1 MRSRESTNSIAR
13 LCAEGTAA
21 GLHFPEEG
29 RQRIWRCWMG
39 IGLRPGLTHASR
51 DSLSRWWSWVSS
63 ADRGWFLQCRD
74 GSGEGTRCLY
84 VVFRR
89 RRRSHPVATV
99 VVAPVVTLSC
109 TPQSTRPEPLTFA
122 IDTHHLFYI
131 LIRLGALG
139 YHVGPLD
146 LKAVNPS
153 RPVNYVDVS
162 HSGDSS
168 DSMSKS
174 MSLSSIRTSLSVVS
188 RLSLGYV
195 FSNFTKIPALSLRA
209 PGSTKIM
216 EIAADP
222 PNENALPLDSFRNL
236 QSLECLDIDPR
247 TLLSWER
254 LSESLWSLTIKR
266 SGLDDVSDLF
276 INAVIDDSS
285 RRRAAPPLDPPNHS
299 RQSSFHSTP
308 VVTPTSEDPP
318 RPSPTESSISPRL
331 PPSTWAF
338 LRHLSL
344 ADNAL
349 TFIPTEILPHLSS
362 LTHLDLSSNLLVSV
376 PPGLSSLYNLVSL
389 NLSDNMIDS
398 VLGIYKKLGQVLAL
412 NLSRNRLD
420 SLCGLE
426 RLVALERV
434 DVRHNQVEE
443 SGEVGRLSLLPN
455 ITEVWVEGNAF
466 TEIESDYRVKC
477 FDFFWKEGK
486 SILLDGTP
494 AGFYER
500 RSLTSPPPEQMN
512 STRPMSKAYS
522 PPVVPVGGAA
532 TATTAPAPA
541 PAAAPAPSMTAVAP
555 APSSGASSSSSPA
568 FSPAPSSHQQSPLLP
583 ATSAKPRKRRAK
595 RIVHLDA
602 DPANANAAGTWVTVS
617 EEPSEHVGSPTSAS
631 RSPLGA
637 PASLPPAPEATA
649 PLARLLPA
657 EEDSTTPKAPD
668 VVPPKHRRSHTEYAP
683 APALALADSDGPPS
697 PVLVRPPPDRTM
709 SVRVSARRSAARRA
723 RVAASVFEAPGKVED
738 GVGEEIKEAD
748 AFRARVEALRSEMGD
763 GWLKVFSQSHAGGSG

>member
-1 MRSRESTNSIAR
+1 
-13 LCAEGTAA
+13 
-21 GLHFPEEG
+21 
-29 RQRIWRCWMG
+29 
-39 IGLRPGLTHASR
+39 
-51 DSLSRWWSWVSS
+51 
-63 ADRGWFLQCRD
+63 
-74 GSGEGTRCLY
+74 
-84 VVFRR
+84 
-89 RRRSHPVATV
+89 
-99 VVAPVVTLSC
+99 
-109 TPQSTRPEPLTFA
+109 
-122 IDTHHLFYI
+122 
-131 LIRLGALG
+131 
-139 YHVGPLD
+139 
-146 LKAVNPS
+146 
-153 RPVNYVDVS
+153 
-162 HSGDSS
+162 
-168 DSMSKS
+168 
-174 MSLSSIRTSLSVVS
+174 MSLSSIRTSLSAVS
-188 RLSLGYV
+188 RLSLGIGIWTRPEPPSVDQELKYV
-195 FSNFTKIPALSLRA
+195 FSSFTKIPALSLRA
-209 PGSTKIM
+209 PGPKRIV

-247 TLLSWER
+247 TLLGWDR
-254 LSESLWSLTIKR
+254 LSESLWSPTTKR
-266 SGLDDVSDLF
+266 SGPDD
-276 INAVIDDSS
+276 
-285 RRRAAPPLDPPNHS
+285 AAPPLDPPNLS
-299 RQSSFHSTP
+299 RQSSFHSTRLP
-308 VVTPTSEDPP
+308 DSMEEHAEETVVTPTTEDPP
-318 RPSPTESSISPRL
+318 RPSSPIESSISPQL
-331 PPSTWAF
+331 PPSKWAF

-362 LTHLDLSSNLLVSV
+362 LTHLGLSSDLLVSV

-389 NLSDNMIDS
+389 NLSDNTIDS

-426 RLVALERV
+426 RLVVLERV

-455 ITEVWVEGNAF
+455 IAEVWVEGNAF

-477 FDFFWKEGK
+477 FDLFWKEGK
-486 SILLDGTP
+486 SILLDGMP

-500 RSLTSPPPEQMN
+500 MSLTSPPPEQMN

-532 TATTAPAPA
+532 TATTALAPAPA
-541 PAAAPAPSMTAVAP
+541 PAPPAAPAPSTTAVA
-555 APSSGASSSSSPA
+555 
-568 FSPAPSSHQQSPLLP
+568 PAPSSHQQSPLLP
-583 ATSAKPRKRRAK
+583 ATSAKPRKKRAK

-617 EEPSEHVGSPTSAS
+617 EEPSEHVGSPPSAS

-637 PASLPPAPEATA
+637 PASLPPAPEATV
-649 PLARLLPA
+649 PLAPLLPA
-657 EEDSTTPKAPD
+657 EEDSTTPKAPT
-668 VVPPKHRRSHTEYAP
+668 PKHRRSHTEYAP

-763 GWLKVFSQSHAGGSG
+763 GIDRSSEEAGLEAGGARGRALVLAANPPPTSHNNYRICQRFRVIYEMSAVSFRAILDKALADYHDQIGVELDKHPFADQLRGRDSPDDVLKLLEDKANEFRVYRDGNRKLIDGLSPVVKVIHTLSGILGETVPFQPAKAIFVGVDVLITVRQLTFSTTDIFPNPHILGGQRRQLKLRCTC

>member
-1 MRSRESTNSIAR
+1 MDNERGDDYLRTVASFIRTNESR
-13 LCAEGTAA
+13 LAEAA
-21 GLHFPEEG
+21 FQRRRPP
-29 RQRIWRCWMG
+29 RQ
-39 IGLRPGLTHASR
+39 PTQPAPSGLTLNPLQWFSS
-51 DSLSRWWSWVSS
+51 DS
-63 ADRGWFLQCRD
+63 
-74 GSGEGTRCLY
+74 
-84 VVFRR
+84 
-89 RRRSHPVATV
+89 
-99 VVAPVVTLSC
+99 
-109 TPQSTRPEPLTFA
+109 TPQPTRPKPLTFT

-131 LIRLGALG
+131 LIRLEALG
-139 YHVGPLD
+139 YHVGSLD

-153 RPVNYVDVS
+153 RPINYVDVS

-168 DSMSKS
+168 DSMS
-174 MSLSSIRTSLSVVS
+174 LSSIRTSLSAVS
-188 RLSLGYV
+188 RLSLGV
-195 FSNFTKIPALSLRA
+195 GIWTRAKVCLSSFTKIPALSLRA
-209 PGSTKIM
+209 PGPKRIV

-247 TLLSWER
+247 TLLGWDR
-254 LSESLWSLTIKR
+254 LSEGLWSLTIKR

-276 INAVIDDSS
+276 INTVIDDSA
-285 RRRAAPPLDPPNHS
+285 RRQAAPPLDPPNLS
-299 RQSSFHSTP
+299 RQSSFHSTRLP
-308 VVTPTSEDPP
+308 DSVEEHAEETTHPYLLHPP
-318 RPSPTESSISPRL
+318 NPPSSPQL
-331 PPSTWAF
+331 PPSKWAF

-455 ITEVWVEGNAF
+455 IAEVWVEGNAF

-532 TATTAPAPA
+532 TVTTAPVAAAVAPA
-541 PAAAPAPSMTAVAP
+541 LSTTAVVP

-568 FSPAPSSHQQSPLLP
+568 FSPAPSSHQPSPLLP
-583 ATSAKPRKRRAK
+583 ATSAKPRKKRAK
-595 RIVHLDA
+595 RIVHLDG
-602 DPANANAAGTWVTVS
+602 DPANANAWITVS

-637 PASLPPAPEATA
+637 PASLPPEP
-649 PLARLLPA
+649 PLAPLLPA
-657 EEDSTTPKAPD
+657 EDSTTPKAPD

-723 RVAASVFEAPGKVED
+723 RAAASVFEAPGKVED